1 MKFALSAAAV
11 AVLVSHFHFLF
22 LLPAIFIRG
31 SRDDGRGEQRDESE
45 ALLGPATRKRFVFQ
59 SSIVAFPPIAPSFS
73 LLLSRPRPPPALTS
87 SSSDPFSLSLSL
99 LLSVFSLQALS
110 VSPLAA
116 LAATKAS
123 PSEQQQQQCPTTRG
137 HLPKKAEFFPG
148 VTKIRYEGPDSK
160 NPLAFRYY
168 NADEV
173 VAGRPMREWLRFSV
187 AFWHTLRGDG
197 GDSFGGPTRVW
208 PWEDAS
214 LPELEV
220 AHRRMRAMFEFLDK
234 LGVDYWAFHDRDIAP
249 EGRTLEESNAN
260 LASVVKLAKHLQQ
273 QSGKKVLW
281 GTAQLFK
288 HARYAH
294 GAATSPNA
302 TVFAYAAA
310 QVKAAMD
317 ATVELGGVRK
327 RF

>member
-1 MKFALSAAAV
+1 M
-11 AVLVSHFHFLF
+11 
-22 LLPAIFIRG
+22 G
-31 SRDDGRGEQRDESE
+31 SNRWGCQQRDARERRCMLLSE
-45 ALLGPATRKRFVFQ
+45 RKRFFQQ
-59 SSIVAFPPIAPSFS
+59 SSTASAMALVLPSLDLRQRS
-73 LLLSRPRPPPALTS
+73 LVFLSL
-87 SSSDPFSLSLSL
+87 PFSLSL
-99 LLSVFSLQALS
+99 QALS
-110 VSPLAA
+110 ASPLAT
-116 LAATKAS
+116 LAATKKAS
-123 PSEQQQQQCPTTRG
+123 SDSQQCPTTRG
-137 HLPKKAEFFPG
+137 HLPDKAEFFPDVKG
-148 VTKIRYEGPDSK
+148 KIRYEGPDSK

-173 VAGRPMREWLRFSV
+173 IAGKTMREWLRFSV

-197 GDSFGGPTRVW
+197 SDPFGGPTRVW
-208 PWEDAS
+208 PWEDDS

-249 EGRTLEESNAN
+249 EGKTLEESNAN

-273 QSGKKVLW
+273 QTGKKVLW

-317 ATVELGGVRK
+317 ATVELGGVSSS
-327 RF
+327 FFEFF

>member
-1 MKFALSAAAV
+1 V
-11 AVLVSHFHFLF
+11 A
-22 LLPAIFIRG
+22 
-31 SRDDGRGEQRDESE
+31 
-45 ALLGPATRKRFVFQ
+45 
-59 SSIVAFPPIAPSFS
+59 
-73 LLLSRPRPPPALTS
+73 
-87 SSSDPFSLSLSL
+87 
-99 LLSVFSLQALS
+99 
-110 VSPLAA
+110 
-116 LAATKAS
+116 
-123 PSEQQQQQCPTTRG
+123 
-137 HLPKKAEFFPG
+137 
-148 VTKIRYEGPDSK
+148 KIKYEGPDSK

-173 VAGRPMREWLRFSV
+173 VAGKTMREWLRFSV

-197 GDSFGGPTRVW
+197 GDPFGGPTRVW
-208 PWEDAS
+208 PWEDES

-249 EGRTLEESNAN
+249 EGKTLEESNAN
-260 LASVVKLAKHLQQ
+260 LASVVKLAKHLQKQ
-273 QSGKKVLW
+273 TGKKVLW

-310 QVKAAMD
+310 QVKSAMD
-317 ATVELGGVRK
+317 ATVELGGVSSRWNK
-327 RF
+327 SFFFFF

>member
-1 MKFALSAAAV
+1 MASFRHFAFSAC
-11 AVLVSHFHFLF
+11 S
-22 LLPAIFIRG
+22 
-31 SRDDGRGEQRDESE
+31 
-45 ALLGPATRKRFVFQ
+45 ATSTKR
-59 SSIVAFPPIAPSFS
+59 SNATSPFPSTS
-73 LLLSRPRPPPALTS
+73 PPP
-87 SSSDPFSLSLSL
+87 LSLSP
-99 LLSVFSLQALS
+99 QALAG
-110 VSPLAA
+110 SPLAA

-123 PSEQQQQQCPTTRG
+123 TSAETHQCPTTRG
-137 HLPKKAEFFPG
+137 RLPNKAEFFPG
-148 VTKIRYEGPDSK
+148 VKQIKYEGPDSK

-173 VAGRPMREWLRFSV
+173 IMGKPMREWLRFSV

-197 GDSFGGPTRVW
+197 GDPFGGPTRAW
-208 PWEDAS
+208 PWEDPS

-234 LGVDYWAFHDRDIAP
+234 LGVDFWAFHDRDIAP
-249 EGRTLEESNAN
+249 EGATLEESNAN
-260 LASVVKLAKHLQQ
+260 LASVVKLAKHLQKQ
-273 QSGKKVLW
+273 TGKKVLW

-317 ATVELGGVRK
+317 ATVELGGVS
-327 RF
+327 FFLSFLCFSFEFSFDE

>member
-1 MKFALSAAAV
+1 MP
-11 AVLVSHFHFLF
+11 HHE
-22 LLPAIFIRG
+22 G
-31 SRDDGRGEQRDESE
+31 
-45 ALLGPATRKRFVFQ
+45 
-59 SSIVAFPPIAPSFS
+59 
-73 LLLSRPRPPPALTS
+73 PPP
-87 SSSDPFSLSLSL
+87 
-99 LLSVFSLQALS
+99 
-110 VSPLAA
+110 
-116 LAATKAS
+116 
-123 PSEQQQQQCPTTRG
+123 
-137 HLPKKAEFFPG
+137 KKGRVLPG

-197 GDSFGGPTRVW
+197 GDPFGGPTRVW

>member
-1 MKFALSAAAV
+1 MNQRRCSGQRRE
-11 AVLVSHFHFLF
+11 SGLF
-22 LLPAIFIRG
+22 FNRHRARFRQLLPRSLF
-31 SRDDGRGEQRDESE
+31 SSPDDLHQR
-45 ALLGPATRKRFVFQ
+45 
-59 SSIVAFPPIAPSFS
+59 S
-73 LLLSRPRPPPALTS
+73 LLLPIPSP
-87 SSSDPFSLSLSL
+87 SLSL
-99 LLSVFSLQALS
+99 LLSAFSLQALS
-110 VSPLAA
+110 ASPLAA

-148 VTKIRYEGPDSK
+148 VSKIRYEGPDSK

-197 GDSFGGPTRVW
+197 GDPFGGPTRVW